1 MTSRPT
7 VLAVNVV
14 HEVRRG
20 PTRRTAID
28 KRPVEGPVPVGAL
41 GLDGD
46 TQCDRRF
53 HGGPDKALYVFA
65 GEEAAWW
72 STELGRDL
80 PPGRFGENLTTAA
93 VDVDGALIGE
103 RWRIGTRDTGIV
115 VEVRLPRDPCGNL
128 SAHLGIPRFHRRFA
142 GRGRPGAYLAV
153 LRPGTV
159 AAGDRITVVHRP
171 RHGVTVADCA
181 SGAPRAAMR
190 DLLAA
195 EITLAEPLRRRAE
208 RLVRP
213 AT

>member
-1 MTSRPT
+1 MTTRPR

-28 KRPVEGPVPVGAL
+28 KRPVQGPVPVGAL

-46 TQCDRRF
+46 TQCNRRF
-53 HGGPDKALYVFA
+53 HGGTDKALYA
-65 GEEAAWW
+65 YASEEAAWW
-72 STELGRDL
+72 SDQLGREL
-80 PPGRFGENLTTAA
+80 PPGLFGENLTTAA

-103 RWRIGTRDTGIV
+103 QWRIGNRGTGIV

-128 SAHLGIPRFHRRFA
+128 SAHLGLPRFHRRFA

-153 LRPGTV
+153 RRPGTV
-159 AAGDRITVVHRP
+159 AAGDRVTVVHRP
-171 RHGVTVADCA
+171 GHGVTVADCA
-181 SGAPRAAMR
+181 GGAPPAAMQA
-190 DLLAA
+190 LLAA
-195 EITLAEPLRRRAE
+195 GITLAEPLRRRAE
-208 RLVRP
+208 RLVRA